1 MKNLLTFILLL
12 LALLLPATA
21 TAHDFE
27 VNGIYYNINGTNA
40 TVTYKGSYSYSYEDE
55 YNGDVTIPSTVTYNG
70 TTYSVT
76 TIGNYAFYDCSG
88 LTSVTI
94 PNSVTTI
101 GDFSFY
107 DCSGLTSVT
116 IPNSVTTI
124 GNGAFYGCS
133 GLTSV
138 TIPNSVT
145 SIGYFAFESCS
156 SLTSVD
162 IGESVTSIGD
172 WAFAGCC
179 GLTSVTCLATTPPT
193 IDNYY
198 NYDEHYVFPSE
209 VTSQA
214 TLYVPEESVT
224 AYQSAYNWKDFS
236 QIVGISET
244 PSIDVFEVDGIWYLA
259 QKENIAMVIRRPGED
274 DYYQGNVVIPESV
287 TFHDHIF
294 TVASIDDKA
303 FKDCS
308 VTSVTIGNSVTYI
321 GTQAFEGCCDLTS
334 VIVESGNT
342 KYDSRDNCNA
352 IIETASNTLIVGCMN
367 TVIPNSVI
375 TIGESAFYGCRSLT
389 SVSIPNSVTT
399 IGSEAFYGCSS
410 LTSVTIGNS
419 VTTIGSEAFYGCRS
433 LTSVSIPNSVTTI
446 GSEAFYGCS
455 SLTSVTIG
463 NSVTTIGESAFYGCS
478 GLTSVSI
485 PNSVTSIGSNAF
497 YRCRGLT
504 SVTIGNSVIIIGDGA
519 FFGCIVLTN
528 VTIGNSVTTIGENA
542 FDRCYGLNSVT
553 CLATTPPTIDKYYN
567 NDDYYAFPSEVTRQ
581 ATLYVPEESVLAYQS
596 AYNWKDFSQIVGITE
611 APAIDDFEVDG
622 IWYRALDENNAMV
635 IQRPGEED
643 YYQGDV
649 VIPEAVAYQDVTFM
663 VTSIDAGAF
672 EDCYDLTSVV
682 IGDAVESIGENAFQ
696 GCTALTNVTI
706 GNGMTAISSKAFN
719 YCNALKTVICC
730 GMVPPVMASSNCF
743 TSAAYTR
750 ATLCVPR
757 SAQAEYSTADY
768 WYKFNQIEGY
778 GSAGPGDV
786 NGDGIIGIADITAL
800 IDYRLYGETNNEF
813 YFESADLNGNG
824 RIDIADISTLI
835 DMMLFGVN

>member
-419 VTTIGSEAFYGCRS
+419 VTTIG
-433 LTSVSIPNSVTTI
+433 
-446 GSEAFYGCS
+446 
-455 SLTSVTIG
+455 
-463 NSVTTIGESAFYGCS
+463 ESAFYGCS